1 MSNNVI
7 RIAVTNQQRRLALDR
22 ALIRRSIRR
31 VLADA
36 GVIDATISLA
46 VVDDPTIHDLNQRFL
61 KHNEPTDVLSFVL
74 DDPSGQLEGEI
85 VVSADTARATAKR
98 LKWKAHHELV
108 LYIVHGMLHLVGY
121 DDRSR
126 KAAGVMRRRELEV
139 LASLGLPPPPDRALL

>member
-1 MSNNVI
+1 VI
-7 RIAVTNQQRRLALDR
+7 RISIANQQRRLALDR

-46 VVDDPTIHDLNQRFL
+46 VVDDPTIHVLNRRFL

-74 DDPSGQLEGEI
+74 DDRNGQLEGEI
-85 VVSADTARATAKR
+85 VVSADMARETAKR

-108 LYIVHGMLHLVGY
+108 LYIVHGMLHLVGC

-126 KAAGVMRRRELEV
+126 KAAGVMRQRELEV
-139 LASLGLPPPPDRALL
+139 LASLGLPPPPDR